1 MSSTNKFFLLMKTLC
16 HSPSEFLDRIE
27 AILTSRLERY
37 FPSKI
42 DYNPLTAENA
52 LQKLSEVLGHNVNW
66 NGIEDFEANVVQRMQ
81 SLEEIAPFSTKH
93 HGDLSLARLCFA
105 VCRLLKPEIV
115 IETGVA
121 YGVTTAY
128 MLKALQMNGN
138 GVLHSIDLPPL
149 GKNADAF
156 VGYLIP
162 EELKERWVLHRGTS
176 KRILPSLLDTL
187 KHVDIFVH
195 DGLHT
200 YWNIK
205 RELNAIT
212 PYLTRPS
219 VVIADDVEENKAFYE
234 WAVQVEPKEWFTFK
248 EKNKDSIAGV
258 AVFM

>member
-1 MSSTNKFFLLMKTLC
+1 MTSIQKIFLLMETFF

-27 AILTSRLERY
+27 AALTSRLDRY
-37 FPSKI
+37 LPYKI
-42 DYNPLTAENA
+42 VYDPLPAGSA
-52 LQKLSEVLGHNVNW
+52 LQRLCKVLERDVNW
-66 NGIEDFEANVVQRMQ
+66 DGIEYIEDSVAQRMYD
-81 SLEEIAPFSTKH
+81 LEKIAPFSTKH

-105 VCRLLKPEIV
+105 VCRLLRPEV
-115 IETGVA
+115 VVETGTA

-128 MLKALQMNGN
+128 ILKALQMNGK

-149 GKNADAF
+149 GENTDAF
-156 VGYLIP
+156 VGYLVP
-162 EELKERWVLHRGTS
+162 EELKDRWILHRGTS
-176 KRILPSLLDTL
+176 KRILPYLLHTL
-187 KHVDIFVH
+187 EHMDVFVH
-195 DGLHT
+195 DSLHT